1 MKVFFNDSTFSSQLL
16 RTMGAA
22 YYKGSDIGECLSTAY
37 RVTEGDFESWY
48 SEWFKT
54 AERVHK
60 YAHESLS
67 KGHFTSARDAFL
79 RSSNYYRS
87 AEFMLIDPTDKR
99 ILTTSQLSRECFR
112 QAIPLF
118 PFSVDTI
125 QIPYENT
132 TIPGYFYQLRSSNKI
147 VNKGY
152 HSKVKNEDEAINQ
165 DTFDH
170 RIENKN
176 DPIPLTSSLRPTLI
190 VHGGFDSTVEELYS
204 FAAAPALERGY
215 NCLTFE
221 GPGQGEVI
229 RSQNISFRYDWENVV
244 TPVIDYLLERKGQYA
259 IDPNKIALMG
269 ISMGGYLAARAASF
283 EPRLTACILYNGVYD
298 GFDSI
303 QSGFPNELSEAVNIG
318 NADYVNDFLIK
329 LMKSD
334 SNIRFNMMH
343 GMWVCGAKSPY
354 ELILGAKRYTV
365 KDLLS
370 NIKCPTLVLEAEKDD
385 SFPGQPKKVYD
396 GLSSLSPELKKHVVF
411 TELEGAEEHCQS
423 GAASLTNQRIF
434 DWLDEMYDNNINSK
448 VENCSIF

>member
-1 MKVFFNDSTFSSQLL
+1 MKIFFNDSTFSSQLL
-16 RTMGAA
+16 RTLGSA
-22 YYKGSDIGECLSTAY
+22 YYKCADIGECLSTAY
-37 RVTEGDFESWY
+37 RVKEGDFESWH

-54 AERVHK
+54 AERVRK
-60 YAHESLS
+60 YASESLS
-67 KGHFTSARDAFL
+67 KGHFTSAREAFL

-87 AEFMLIDPTDKR
+87 SEFMLIDPSDKR
-99 ILTTSQLSRECFR
+99 ILTTSQLSKECFR
-112 QAIPLF
+112 QAISLF
-118 PFSVDTI
+118 PFSVDRL

-132 TIPGYFYQLRSSNKI
+132 TIPGYFFHLRNSNKSE
-147 VNKGY
+147 NKGY
-152 HSKVKNEDEAINQ
+152 FKEKNENEMINQ
-165 DTFDH
+165 DKFDH
-170 RIENKN
+170 LIDKE
-176 DPIPLTSSLRPTLI
+176 DTLPFTSNLRPTLI
-190 VHGGFDSTVEELYS
+190 VHGGFDSTIEELYS

-229 RSQNISFRYDWENVV
+229 RTQSIPFRHDWENVV
-244 TPVIDYLLERKGQYA
+244 TPVIDYLLERKEQYN
-259 IDPNKIALMG
+259 IDPKKIALMG

-303 QSGFPNELSEAVNIG
+303 QSGFPEDLSKAVNGG
-318 NADYVNDFLIK
+318 NADYVNDFLNE

-334 SNIRFNMMH
+334 TNIRFNMMH
-343 GMWVCGAKSPY
+343 GMWVAGAKSPF
-354 ELILGAKRYTV
+354 ELILGAKKYTV
-365 KDLLS
+365 KDLLP

-396 GLSSLSPELKKHVVF
+396 GLSSLTPKQKKHIVF

-448 VENCSIF
+448 VEGD